1 MLKYVLGL
9 VILAAFHVPV
19 SADVTP
25 PPWTWNTYSG
35 TTMWQVT
42 VTESDSGCGGA
53 VYSNQYTVPIQ
64 YRPGTA
70 VMGDVGH
77 GSAGGTFA
85 SGNILHIPS
94 RSVADPPGS
103 SDLSEYD
110 VFFTTDC
117 SAFAAKYSWVYTGPD
132 GDCSGTTLLSGTNSN
147 GCPAPA
153 VVSLI
158 PTPAPASNSLAAD
171 IAAAQRDLNTLTD
184 LQYTQSINDITPRFA
199 NLFATDDGM
208 SSDGRRNRIT
218 ELNRQTENELQAILL
233 QDPTNYDANMGMAEL
248 KKSQRTINEYIQYLN
263 AALNSRE
270 VAENKVNDLQ
280 KNIAQQNNLAT
291 WPTPSNSGA
300 VSEAD
305 NEIPPLIKNVLDH
318 DFSNVY
324 SDSKKAVKAYL
335 YATLCE
341 RRCDYLTE
349 SANQVASTGGGG
361 TP

>member
-1 MLKYVLGL
+1 MFKGALGL
-9 VILAAFHVPV
+9 VILICLVVPV
-19 SADVTP
+19 AADVSM
-25 PPWTWNTYSG
+25 PPWSWNTYSG
-35 TTMWQVT
+35 TQAWIVT
-42 VTESDSGCGGA
+42 VTETGCDNTF
-53 VYSNQYTVPIQ
+53 SNQFTVPITFAN
-64 YRPGTA
+64 GMA

-77 GSAGGTFA
+77 GESKGTFA
-85 SGNILHIPS
+85 SANILHFPG
-94 RSVADPPGS
+94 RTVADPPGS
-103 SDLSEYD
+103 SQLSEYD
-110 VFFTTDC
+110 LFFTTDC
-117 SAFAAKYSWVYTGPD
+117 SAFAGKYSWSYSGPD
-132 GDCSGTTLLSGTNSN
+132 GSCDGTTTLNGVNRN

-153 VVSLI
+153 VVPSI

-184 LQYTQSINDITPRFA
+184 LQYTQAINDITPRFA
-199 NLFATDDGM
+199 NLFATNDGM

-233 QDPTNYDANMGMAEL
+233 QDPNNYDANMGMAEL
-248 KKSQRTINEYIQYLN
+248 KKSQRNINEYIQYLN

-280 KNIAQQNNLAT
+280 KNIAQQNNFAT

-305 NEIPPLIKNVLDH
+305 SEIPPLIKNVLGH

-341 RRCDYLTE
+341 KTCNFLTE
-349 SANQVASTGGGG
+349 SVNQAASAGGGG